1 MESISAASVGVV
13 VRDSSGKV
21 LVSSWDYIGL
31 CKSMEEAELRA
42 CIAGLY
48 IGITF
53 HNPIILET
61 DCVFVVA
68 SLANEIEDRSSM
80 ADLKKEARSL
90 SKLINNFKYSKFD
103 RSANVVAHTIAKF
116 SFDNRSDGILV
127 NDVPPCV
134 VNFVMNDCNNNL
146 G

>member
-1 MESISAASVGVV
+1 M
-13 VRDSSGKV
+13 K
-21 LVSSWDYIGL
+21 
-31 CKSMEEAELRA
+31 EAELRA

-61 DCVFVVA
+61 DYAFVVA
-68 SLANEIEDRSSM
+68 SLANEIGDRSSM

-90 SKLINNFKYSKFD
+90 SKLINNFKYSEIN

-116 SFDNRSDGILV
+116 SFDNKSDGILV
-127 NDVPPCV
+127 NDVPPCM
-134 VNFVMNDCNNNL
+134 VNFVMNDCNNFLN
-146 G
+146 